1 MPKTDGEEES
11 SGSSFDISKLASAAA
26 LDEAALAALQNALA
40 IKSTE
45 EEAAKDELQ
54 AEIDAGTAGDAS
66 ASGDAGAADASA
78 EGEVSTEAKE

>member
-54 AEIDAGTAGDAS
+54 AEIDAGTAGDA
-66 ASGDAGAADASA
+66 GAADASA